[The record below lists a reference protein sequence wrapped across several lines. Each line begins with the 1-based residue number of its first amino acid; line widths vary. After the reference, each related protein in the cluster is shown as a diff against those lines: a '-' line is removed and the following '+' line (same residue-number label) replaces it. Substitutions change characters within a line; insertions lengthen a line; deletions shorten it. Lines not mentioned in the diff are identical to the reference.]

1 MEYYQNDPKN
11 SFIEMEKQLKI
22 GIESK
27 KKQESE
33 DRLRKKG
40 KSHEDTYVSKV
51 KSNQVTPEDIK
62 DFDK

>member
-1 MEYYQNDPKN
+1 
-11 SFIEMEKQLKI
+11 MEKQLKI

-27 KKQESE
+27 KKQEIE
-33 DRLRKKG
+33 DRLRVKG
-40 KSHEDTYVSKV
+40 KSHEDTYVSIV